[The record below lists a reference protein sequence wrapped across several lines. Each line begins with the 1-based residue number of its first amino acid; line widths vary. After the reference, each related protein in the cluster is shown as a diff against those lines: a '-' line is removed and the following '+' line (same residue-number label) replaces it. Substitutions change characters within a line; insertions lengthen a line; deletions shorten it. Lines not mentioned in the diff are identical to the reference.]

1 MGSAPALIILTGVLS
16 RSEVKYG
23 CKAYSLS
30 FIEAGYMGQNIQLVA
45 TELGIGSCPVS
56 GFINDTIKE
65 ILDITEDE
73 IPLFTIS
80 LGKKR
85 RSI

>member
-1 MGSAPALIILTGVLS
+1 M
-16 RSEVKYG
+16 K
-23 CKAYSLS
+23 
-30 FIEAGYMGQNIQLVA
+30 IQLKGCSLQDFV
-45 TELGIGSCPVS
+45 I
-56 GFINDTIKE
+56 FIKSQSTIKE